1 MFVRFL
7 RHFFHILWLL
17 GSVYLALFALIGAGA
32 ATIAAVEQMPFDKAL
47 YFSLITGLTIGY
59 GDVVPATSIGRIA
72 AVLLGVIGTVFNGLV
87 VAGAVHA
94 VQQSWTDTNTDRKS
108 LDGKARRFRGRQP
121 RP

>member
-1 MFVRFL
+1 MFVCFL

-17 GSVYLALFALIGAGA
+17 GSVYLALFVLIGAGA

-72 AVLLGVIGTVFNGLV
+72 AGVASAPCSRST
-87 VAGAVHA
+87 AC
-94 VQQSWTDTNTDRKS
+94 S
-108 LDGKARRFRGRQP
+108 
-121 RP
+121 